1 MKILITGGA
10 GYIGSIATE
19 QAQAAGHEVAVLDS
33 AWRGHRAATGDAE
46 FHAVDLRDAGAV
58 SAAVASAKPDAIMHF
73 AAATIVPE
81 SVELPGL
88 YFGVNTVGSHH
99 LITAAVEHGVERFVF
114 SSTAAVYGAAAVEVI
129 TEDTPKLPINPYGL
143 SKLMTEQMLDWQSR
157 ATGLSVAIFR
167 YFNVAGASKR
177 RGEDHDP
184 ETHLIPIA
192 LQAALGRRESLTI
205 FGTDY
210 PTPDGTAIRDYVH
223 VVDLADAHVLAL
235 DWLAEN
241 QFGTFNLGSR
251 EGFSVRQ
258 VVQAVEDVTGRPL
271 PVQEGPRREGD
282 PPRLVADAT
291 RARTDLGWSPS
302 RSTMPEMVRSAWE
315 WMRTHPDG
323 YKVG

>member
-10 GYIGSIATE
+10 GYIGSIAAE

-33 AWRGHRAATGDAE
+33 VWRGHRAATGGAE
-46 FHAVDLRDAGAV
+46 FHEADLRDPEAV
-58 SAAVASAKPDAIMHF
+58 SSAVRGAKPDAIMHF

-81 SVELPGL
+81 SVQLPGL
-88 YFGVNTVGSHH
+88 YFGVNTVGSHN
-99 LITAAVEHGVERFVF
+99 LIMAAIEHGVERFVF
-114 SSTAAVYGAAAVEVI
+114 SSTAATYGAAEAEII
-129 TEDTPKLPINPYGL
+129 TEETPTVPINPYGL

-157 ATGLSVAIFR
+157 ATGLKVAIFR
-167 YFNVAGASKR
+167 YFNVAGASER

-192 LQAALGRRESLTI
+192 LQAALGRRDALTI

-223 VVDLADAHVLAL
+223 VVDLADAHVLAV
-235 DWLAEN
+235 DWLARN

-258 VVQAVEDVTGRPL
+258 VVEAVESVTGRPL
-271 PVQEGPRREGD
+271 PVLEGPRREGD

-291 RARTDLGWSPS
+291 RARTQLGWSPG

-315 WMRTHPDG
+315 WMQRNPDG
-323 YKVG
+323 YARE

>member
-33 AWRGHRAATGDAE
+33 LWRGHREATGDVD
-46 FHAVDLRDAGAV
+46 FHEVDLRDAVAV
-58 SAAVASAKPDAIMHF
+58 GAAVQASRPDAIMHF

-81 SVELPGL
+81 SVEQPGL
-88 YFGVNTVGSHH
+88 YFGVNTVGSHN
-99 LITAAVEHGVERFVF
+99 LITAAIEHGIERFVF
-114 SSTAAVYGAAAVEVI
+114 SSTAAVYGAAEVDI
-129 TEDTPKLPINPYGL
+129 ISEETPTHPINPYGL
-143 SKLMTEQMLDWQSR
+143 SKLMTEQMLGWQSR
-157 ATGLSVAIFR
+157 ATGLKVAIFR
-167 YFNVAGASKR
+167 YFNVAGASQR

-184 ETHLIPIA
+184 ETHLVPIA
-192 LQAALGRRESLTI
+192 LQAALGRRDALTI

-223 VVDLADAHVLAL
+223 VVDLADAHVLAV

-251 EGFSVRQ
+251 AGFSVRQ
-258 VVQAVEDVTGRPL
+258 VIDAVESVTGEPL
-271 PVQEGPRREGD
+271 PVVEGPRREGD
-282 PPRLVADAT
+282 PPRLAADAT

-302 RSTMPEMVRSAWE
+302 RSTMPEMVESAWG
-315 WMRTHPDG
+315 WMQRNPDG
-323 YKVG
+323 YAVE

>member
-19 QAQAAGHEVAVLDS
+19 QAQAAGHEVAVLDN

-46 FHAVDLRDAGAV
+46 FHAVDLRDAGKV
-58 SAAVASAKPDAIMHF
+58 SEAVAATRPDAIMHF

-88 YFGVNTVGSHH
+88 YFGVNTVGSHN
-99 LITAAVEHGVERFVF
+99 LITAAIEQGVERFVF
-114 SSTAAVYGAAAVEVI
+114 SSTAAVYGEAAVEVI
-129 TEDTPKLPINPYGL
+129 TEDTPKFPINPYGL
-143 SKLMTEQMLDWQSR
+143 SKLMTEQMLDWQSQ
-157 ATGLSVAIFR
+157 ATGLKVAIFR
-167 YFNVAGASKR
+167 YFNVAGASER

-192 LQAALGRRESLTI
+192 LQAAMGKRDTLTI

-210 PTPDGTAIRDYVH
+210 ATPDGTAIRDYVH

-241 QFGTFNLGSR
+241 RFGTFNLGSR

-258 VVQAVEDVTGRPL
+258 VVQAVEEVTGRPL
-271 PVQEGPRREGD
+271 PVTEGPRREGD

-291 RARTDLGWSPS
+291 RARTDLGWSPK

-323 YKVG
+323 YEVG